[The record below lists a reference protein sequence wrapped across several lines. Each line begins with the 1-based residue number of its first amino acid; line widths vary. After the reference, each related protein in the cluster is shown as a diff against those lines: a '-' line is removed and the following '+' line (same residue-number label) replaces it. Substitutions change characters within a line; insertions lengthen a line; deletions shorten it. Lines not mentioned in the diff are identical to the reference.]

1 MANLLSS
8 VSALPVLIAT
18 VIYFILGAIWYS
30 PVLFAKPWMELRNIP
45 EDHEGGSPLLFA
57 ISFILQF
64 IGVFSLTLFIE
75 ALGIDSAQSGAL
87 IGFFAAAGFVFSLSG
102 TTGLFSEV
110 PLKLHLIDN
119 GYHVAGLTIAGLI
132 IGWWH

>member
-1 MANLLSS
+1 MIDLLSS

-18 VIYFILGAIWYS
+18 IIYFALGALWYS
-30 PVLFAKPWMELRNIP
+30 PVLFAKPWMKIKNIP

-57 ISFILQF
+57 FSFLLQF
-64 IGVFSLTLFIE
+64 IGVFSLALFIE
-75 ALGIDSAQSGAL
+75 ALGIGGAVNGGL

-102 TTGLFSEV
+102 ATGLFSEV

-119 GYHVAGLTIAGLI
+119 GYHVAGLTMAGLI
-132 IGWWH
+132 IGLW